1 MLVWVLLLGQYTLQD
16 CHLLLLVDACIL
28 VPVGARLKLL
38 DSLGL
43 VGLVLVSGGG
53 QVNLSGG
60 LDLLNWLLV
69 DEVVELIRERDR
81 ILRQHSRLVLEGRLL
96 WRLLLVQILS
106 KG

>member
-1 MLVWVLLLGQYTLQD
+1 MLVLVLLLLGQYTLQD
-16 CHLLLLVDACIL
+16 SHLLLLVDACVL

-43 VGLVLVSGGG
+43 VGLVLESGGG

-60 LDLLNWLLV
+60 LDLLNGLLV
-69 DEVVELIRERDR
+69 DEVVELIGERDR

-96 WRLLLVQILS
+96 
-106 KG
+106 